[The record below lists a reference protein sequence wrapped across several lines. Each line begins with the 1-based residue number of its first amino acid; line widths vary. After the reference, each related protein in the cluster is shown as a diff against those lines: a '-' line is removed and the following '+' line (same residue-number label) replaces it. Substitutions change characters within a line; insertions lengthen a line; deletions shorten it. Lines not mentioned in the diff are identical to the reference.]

1 MEAAV
6 MVIATM
12 VMAVTAWVEETTAE
26 VTATMTAMVLTGGA
40 MVIEKLQ
47 DGPVLFSG
55 LLPLPIWRLLHRR

>member
-55 LLPLPIWRLLHRR
+55 LLPLPIRRLLHRR